1 MSPACPRPS
10 SKSQTRP
17 SKPNA
22 AGDCGPRAP
31 SPSRER
37 GPSDLDDAGQ
47 AQAEGRIRR
56 HGTALD
62 LVPIQA
68 EHLQLGE
75 VHDVHHR
82 AEAAD
87 GELWRDKK
95 DGRVEEVQL
104 RSQIKKP
111 A

>member
-1 MSPACPRPS
+1 MCP
-10 SKSQTRP
+10 
-17 SKPNA
+17 
-22 AGDCGPRAP
+22 AP
-31 SPSRER
+31 SPER
-37 GPSDLDDAGQ
+37 GPSDLDDAGE
-47 AQAEGRIRR
+47 AQAEWRICR

-68 EHLQLGE
+68 EYLQLGE

-87 GELWRDKK
+87 GELWWDKK

-104 RSQIKKP
+104 RSQIKNGLGGRTFLNP
-111 A
+111 